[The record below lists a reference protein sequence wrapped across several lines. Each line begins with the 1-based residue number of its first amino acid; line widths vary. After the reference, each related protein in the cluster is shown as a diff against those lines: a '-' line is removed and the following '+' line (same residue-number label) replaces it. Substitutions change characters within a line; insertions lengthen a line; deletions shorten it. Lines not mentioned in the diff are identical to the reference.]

1 MRYRQPFSEE
11 TNDRRQIFPG
21 IASLDLTIRQDTSGY
36 YLQHDWQRE
45 QRFTKANI
53 PIHFACANSRCQQG
67 GLNLQRIVLF
77 SEPGEFSL
85 SCQGQEGS
93 PKGRR
98 PGNPCD
104 NQFNITLSIT
114 YTDGRTC
121 P

>member
-11 TNDRRQIFPG
+11 TNDRSQIFPD

-93 PKGRR
+93 PKGRW

-104 NQFNITLSIT
+104 NRFNITLSIT